1 MAKPLVAD
9 PLIGSKLRRPTL
21 PHLYRPR
28 PRVSEQLDAALADA
42 TRLTL
47 VSAPAGYGKSVAV
60 AAWLAERDLPAAWLG
75 LDAADNDVT
84 RFVRY
89 LVAALRPLRPE
100 SGDRTLDLV
109 ATGSSPSVERIGAM
123 LLDEIAATDDPFV
136 LVLDDCHVLRGGLG
150 TDLLGL
156 LVANLPPFAHPV
168 LVSRADPPVPLARLR
183 AHQRLLEIRAADL
196 RYTPGEVTAYLH
208 ETRVNGL
215 STRDI
220 ERLVERTEGWP
231 AGLALAAMS
240 LRRRADAGAFVDELT
255 ISPRAVFEYL
265 ADEVMAGLDAGLR
278 EFLVRTSPADYLTPA
293 LCEELTGRSDAAA
306 MLARVERDNLFLT
319 PLNPTGTAFRFHQL
333 FGDYLRSLLDD
344 TLRVEIHGRIAAY
357 LERSGLTQEA
367 IAHAIAAGDVER
379 AVRLV
384 EREARPAF
392 EAGELTTLIGWLESL
407 PAERVAASPE
417 LTSLRAWSLLFMGRL
432 AEAAEIASGV
442 ATVDGRLL
450 ALRSLL
456 AAVTGPVARAPGTSA
471 VELGREAAGLLEAD
485 DFFRAITLQSVGMA
499 TWSGGDLARGFEI
512 WQEAYACARRSGQPM
527 AVLLAAAALASGL
540 NDLGRRPEGEAVCR
554 ATLADFADRHGRPR
568 PIAWLVRMTLG
579 LLLYEAN
586 DLTGALEE
594 LEAAYE
600 SADTHG
606 FGGAMVVWAVEYLAL
621 ARQATGSPEK
631 AIDAIEKAATGARAT
646 GVELPTELAEIE
658 ARLRLMQGD
667 LARAAAWADS
677 ATPGVPPGSPMFEQ
691 MTADRDLGAARVRL
705 AEGRPSDAL
714 ALLKPVRARTERL
727 GAVADLISVRV
738 LEAGALEASGRRASA
753 QRTLEEAIRLAA
765 PGGYVRRLVDDG
777 APIAHLLPL
786 VRALHPAF
794 VDAAIAAFGP
804 SGAGA
809 PGTVATASARE
820 RLLEKL
826 TPREIDVLAL
836 MSRGASDAQIAE
848 AMVVSLATAK
858 WHAANVRSKLEARN
872 RTQAIARARELGLL

>member
-28 PRVSEQLDAALADA
+28 PRVSELLDAALADA

-84 RFVRY
+84 RLVRY

-109 ATGSSPSVERIGAM
+109 TTGSSPSVERIGAT

-136 LVLDDCHVLRGGLG
+136 LVLDDCHVLGSGPG
-150 TDLLGL
+150 TDLLGF
-156 LVANLPPFAHPV
+156 LVAHLPPFAHPL
-168 LVSRADPPVPLARLR
+168 LVSRAEPPVALARLR
-183 AHQRLLEIRAADL
+183 AHARLVEIRAAEL
-196 RYTPGEVTAYLH
+196 RYTSDEAAEYLH
-208 ETRVNGL
+208 ETIASNL
-215 STRDI
+215 DATDI
-220 ERLVERTEGWP
+220 DRLVARTEGWP
-231 AGLALAAMS
+231 AGLALAALS
-240 LRRRADAGAFVDELT
+240 LRSRADAGAFVDELA
-255 ISPRAVFEYL
+255 ISRRAVFEYL
-265 ADEVMAGLDAGLR
+265 ADEVMAGLDVGLR

-293 LCEELTGRSDAAA
+293 LCDELTGRSDGAA
-306 MLARVERDNLFLT
+306 MLARIERDNLFLT
-319 PLNPTGTAFRFHQL
+319 PLNQTGTAFRFHQL

-344 TLRVEIHGRIAAY
+344 TVRAEIHGRIAAH
-357 LERSGLTQEA
+357 LERSGMTQEA

-379 AVRLV
+379 AARLI

-392 EAGELTTLIGWLESL
+392 EAGELTTLIGWLDSL
-407 PAERVAASPE
+407 PAELVAANPE
-417 LTSLRAWSLLFMGRL
+417 LASLQAWSFLFMGRL
-432 AEAAEIASGV
+432 AEAAAIASGV
-442 ATVDGRLL
+442 AVVDGRLL

-456 AAVTGPVARAPGTSA
+456 AAVTGPAAASPGTSA
-471 VELGREAAGLLEAD
+471 VELGREAARLLEAD

-499 TWSGGDLARGFEI
+499 TWSGGDLARGFAL

-527 AVLLAAAALASGL
+527 AMLLAGAALASGL
-540 NDLGRRPEGEAVCR
+540 NDLGRRPEGEAICR

-586 DLTGALEE
+586 DLTGALAE

-631 AIDAIEKAATGARAT
+631 AIDAIEKAATGARET
-646 GVELPTELAEIE
+646 GVELPTELAGIE

-667 LARAAAWADS
+667 LAWAAAWADT
-677 ATPGVPPGSPMFEQ
+677 ATPSVPAGSPMLEQ
-691 MTADRDLGAARVRL
+691 MRADQDLGAARIRL
-705 AEGRPSDAL
+705 AEGRPADAL
-714 ALLKPVRARTERL
+714 ALLEPVKARTERL
-727 GAVADLISVRV
+727 GAVADLITVRV
-738 LEAGALEASGRRASA
+738 LEAGALDESGRRASA
-753 QRTLEEAIRLAA
+753 LRTLEQAVRLAG
-765 PGGYVRRLVDDG
+765 PGGYVRRIVDDG
-777 APIAHLLPL
+777 TAIAPLLPL
-786 VRALHPAF
+786 VRAVHPAF
-794 VDAAIAAFGP
+794 VDAVIVAQGR
-804 SGAGA
+804 SGRAGA
-809 PGTVATASARE
+809 RVATESARK

-848 AMVVSLATAK
+848 TMFVSLATAK
-858 WHAANVRSKLEARN
+858 WHAANVRSKLGARS